1 MEWSAVDLGFGVG
14 AIPTVCML
22 LASMVL
28 YTVEV
33 SDHVEAAFQN
43 FAAGLILAAVAA
55 ELFPLVAE
63 VVVIT
68 TNMNMNNPMSL
79 SLSIYY

>member
-1 MEWSAVDLGFGVG
+1 MEWSPVDLGFAIG

-28 YTVEV
+28 YSIEV

-68 TNMNMNNPMSL
+68 TNINNPMSL